1 MWKRYTKA
9 MISRVVVE
17 FDDYFR
23 DMQEYNRLKNMV
35 DPTTVDTEKKA
46 DPSS

>member
-1 MWKRYTKA
+1 

-23 DMQEYNRLKNMV
+23 DMQEYQRLKNMV
-35 DPTTVDTEKKA
+35 DPTKLDTQKKEEA
-46 DPSS
+46 TN